1 MPRLLSE
8 KERANNNFIDVFKRA
23 GRLLRFGG
31 SYLPAGRGG
40 VGNRPASKIL
50 TIADVVTYEGSGQ
63 RPKFKLSATSRR
75 ERSTVRRPHLNGTT
89 PSRWCRFAPS

>member
-23 GRLLRFGG
+23 GRLLRFSG

-50 TIADVVTYEGSGQ
+50 TIADVVIYEGSGQ
-63 RPKFKLSATSRR
+63 RPKFKISATSRR
-75 ERSTVRRPHLNGTT
+75 ERRAHVGPHHN
-89 PSRWCRFAPS
+89 PSVLPS